1 MSTTMN
7 EIGMALSK
15 YKPRVS
21 IQENITISNY
31 YYLHRDFNDFNSNCL
46 YVCKSSQLPDDI
58 NNKDVVNLLIIL
70 DIPLPTYLQWWDK
83 YNLILLEENKCSIYS
98 LLEKLQDLINM
109 NSILNHLTKSLIEGI
124 SKNLSLDELT
134 AIAYNYLENPII
146 ITNSSRY
153 LCASYTG
160 PNDINEPIWQN
171 HISTGYAHTDYL
183 KNIYYDLNFRQSI
196 SFFNQPIMVDYH
208 DVMNHRMLISSLKRE
223 NFNLAHIYVLEV
235 NKPFSRVDSQILN
248 ILNKILLPI
257 VIHDHRFI
265 LTNNTSFDS
274 LFYYLINNEKYDEK
288 YVENY
293 VKAFDLDLNNNLFL
307 IYIEYLSNMDSF
319 EQLKYRYDVLSRV
332 FYNHYIYFYKNKIYI
347 MYKGSKNFKEDENN
361 FLVQFLK
368 ENNLKAGI
376 SQPFSDLKDF
386 KNACFQSKNAILIGS
401 KINSNK
407 YIYYF
412 NDYMIYNLV
421 FTFIS
426 HDNMNDLIDISLMDF
441 IKENNE
447 EFVDTLKVFCEN
459 NGDMQK
465 TSTDLHVHY
474 NTLKYRLQK
483 IKDLYSFDIF
493 DNNFIINL
501 KLSFLA
507 LDFLEN
513 KI

>member
-7 EIGMALSK
+7 EIGRSLSK

-31 YYLHRDFNDFNSNCL
+31 YYLHRNFKNFNSNCL
-46 YVCKSSQLPDDI
+46 YVCKSSQLPEDI
-58 NNKDVVNLLIIL
+58 NNNDIINLLIIL
-70 DIPLPTYLQWWDK
+70 DVPLPTYLQWWDR
-83 YNLILLEENKCSIYS
+83 YNLILLEEDKCNIYS

-109 NSILNHLTKSLIEGI
+109 NSILNHLTKSLIDGI

-146 ITNSSRY
+146 ITNSCRY
-153 LCASYTG
+153 LCSSYT
-160 PNDINEPIWQN
+160 NYDDINEPIWQS
-171 HISTGYAHTDYL
+171 HISTGYANIDYL

-208 DVMNHRMLISSLKRE
+208 DIMNHRMLISSLKRE
-223 NFNLAHIYVLEV
+223 NFNLAHICVLEV
-235 NKPFSRVDSQILN
+235 NKPFSKIDMEIIN
-248 ILNKILLPI
+248 ILDKILLPI
-257 VIHDHRFI
+257 VIHDHRLI
-265 LTNNTSFDS
+265 LTNHTPFDP
-274 LFYYLINNEKYDEK
+274 LFYYLINSEDYDEE
-288 YVENY
+288 YVDNY
-293 VKAFDLDLNNNLFL
+293 IKTFDLDLNNNLFL
-307 IYIEYLSNMDSF
+307 IYMEDLSNIDSF
-319 EQLKYRYDVLSRV
+319 QQLKYIYDVLSRV
-332 FYNHYIYFYKNKIYI
+332 FYNHYVYFYNNKIYI
-347 MYKGSKNFKEDENN
+347 IYKGGKNLKEDENN
-361 FLVQFLK
+361 FLRQFLR

-376 SQPFSDLKDF
+376 SQPISTLEDF
-386 KNACFQSKNAILIGS
+386 KNACLQGKKAISIGS
-401 KINSNK
+401 KINNDE
-407 YIYYF
+407 YVYYF

-441 IKENNE
+441 IRENNT
-447 EFVDTLKVFCEN
+447 EFVDTLKVYCKN

-465 TSTDLHVHY
+465 TSAELHVHY

-493 DNNFIINL
+493 DHNFIVNL

-507 LDFLEN
+507 LDFLESN
-513 KI
+513 I